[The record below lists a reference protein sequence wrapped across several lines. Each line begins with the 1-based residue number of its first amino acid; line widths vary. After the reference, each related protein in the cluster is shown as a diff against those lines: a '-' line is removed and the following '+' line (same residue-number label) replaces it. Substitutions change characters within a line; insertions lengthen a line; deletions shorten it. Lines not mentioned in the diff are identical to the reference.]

1 MIGNALPSFIKTRA
15 GFWFG
20 LHPYFKRRSV
30 SIDFCSF
37 LRLSRFTQLVL
48 LLLFPAQNH
57 NHNNDDNQQQNQK
70 QENEPTKD
78 KKKSIESED
87 DLLDL
92 GFKRFK
98 LGDAEDYFVFKASGN
113 TEYEVEI
120 WAVSKRGRLR
130 SYGTI
135 LVEGKKGYKG
145 NPLDDDLDQYKSC
158 YLKILNDEDAIIKNL
173 GEKHNDQYFEIY

>member
-1 MIGNALPSFIKTRA
+1 MKKTFIL
-15 GFWFG
+15 F
-20 LHPYFKRRSV
+20 S
-30 SIDFCSF
+30 
-37 LRLSRFTQLVL
+37 L
-48 LLLFPAQNH
+48 LLIPFIAFAQSNA
-57 NHNNDDNQQQNQK
+57 NDTQAAIVNSLLIQQLINNQQNQK

-158 YLKILNDEDAIIKNL
+158 FLKILNDEDAIIKNL